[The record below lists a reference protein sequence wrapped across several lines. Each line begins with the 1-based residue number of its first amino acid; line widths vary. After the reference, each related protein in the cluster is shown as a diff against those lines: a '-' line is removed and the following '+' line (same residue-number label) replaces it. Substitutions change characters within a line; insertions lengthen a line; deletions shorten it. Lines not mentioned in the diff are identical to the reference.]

1 MDPRKPELVVPRI
14 DELVEQFKKV
24 LTTIKTAKTSHAIS
38 DAEREGVMVVRE
50 ICLTAPRLQ
59 ETLIQA
65 SRNRRIAMA
74 HGLVDVEEE
83 PQETE
88 EEEVKNE
95 EEIIS
100 DDGGEMGEERGE
112 EEEATEGETE
122 EKNGEE
128 KSEAIPEETTV
139 VENLVETPLEE
150 EVEKNIENA
159 TSEAKSEVK
168 EIYVPPNQAETIIVE
183 PNYHKKKK
191 SRGKK

>member
-24 LTTIKTAKTSHAIS
+24 LTNIKTAKTSYAIS

-83 PQETE
+83 PQEIKE
-88 EEEVKNE
+88 EEAKSEEEV
-95 EEIIS
+95 IS

-122 EKNGEE
+122 EENGEE
-128 KSEAIPEETTV
+128 ESEIVPEENTV

-150 EVEKNIENA
+150 EVEKNIEDAANE
-159 TSEAKSEVK
+159 TKNEVK

-191 SRGKK
+191 SRSRK

>member
-24 LTTIKTAKTSHAIS
+24 LTTIKTAKISHAIS

-65 SRNRRIAMA
+65 SRNRRVAMA

-83 PQETE
+83 QEDIAVAEVEEVEQTESSVGEETE
-88 EEEVKNE
+88 EEPEDEPKDVETVE
-95 EEIIS
+95 E
-100 DDGGEMGEERGE
+100 
-112 EEEATEGETE
+112 
-122 EKNGEE
+122 
-128 KSEAIPEETTV
+128 V
-139 VENLVETPLEE
+139 VENNDTTVDEAPVEQIEKKAEE
-150 EVEKNIENA
+150 QVEEKPKE
-159 TSEAKSEVK
+159 EVK

-191 SRGKK
+191 SRRKK